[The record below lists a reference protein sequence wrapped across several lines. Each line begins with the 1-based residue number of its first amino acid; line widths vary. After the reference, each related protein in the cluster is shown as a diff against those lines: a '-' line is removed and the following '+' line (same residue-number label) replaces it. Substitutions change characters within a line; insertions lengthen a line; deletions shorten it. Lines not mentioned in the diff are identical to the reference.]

1 MALRPQLLAGLGL
14 LALAPVA
21 VFLLARGD
29 FIVAFAV
36 VNTLLIVGSV
46 YLMFSPVEGGHEHD
60 HEHATA

>member
-1 MALRPQLLAGLGL
+1 
-14 LALAPVA
+14 
-21 VFLLARGD
+21 
-29 FIVAFAV
+29 